1 MKRIAILFL
10 SLMFIPLIQAEAI
23 AEPIRVDMHY
33 LVVDPMED
41 GNILVKHMVTYSNIG
56 SEVYK
61 GAGEE
66 GVLTIPLPP
75 GAINLQVQE
84 DGPGVIKSNNSFST
98 SKPIQPNESQVLSYS
113 YEIPAG
119 VPVVLQPD
127 YSLEAMQILIAEG
140 DGSLK
145 FAHAGIGAP
154 QTMQIDGTSYW
165 LYNVAN
171 NEAGKEI
178 KFSYSKD
185 DVQPAAASTEAP
197 QNAHPSKESGQ
208 TGSTVTKTSPE
219 FHNPGHIRMWDQSP
233 LKRFDP
239 HILMIVFG
247 VIAIAGMGYYSYFRW
262 KRQLEGK
269 KLGEDRYES
278 EFRQLLARQ
287 NAIMDRIAELGEN
300 HSHGKIGAGEYQAKL
315 AAYKDHLI
323 TVKQNLRQFVE

>member
-23 AEPIRVDMHY
+23 AEQIRVDMHY
-33 LVVDPMED
+33 LVVDPKED
-41 GNILVKHMVTYSNIG
+41 GNIIVKHMVTYSNIG
-56 SEVYK
+56 SEVYNGE
-61 GAGEE
+61 GAE
-66 GVLTIPLPP
+66 GVLTILLPP

-84 DGPGVIKSNNSFST
+84 DAAGVIKRNDSFST

-127 YSLEAMQILIAEG
+127 YSLEAMQILIGE
-140 DGSLK
+140 DIGSLM
-145 FAHAGIGAP
+145 FADANIGAP

-171 NEAGKEI
+171 IEAGREI
-178 KFSYSKD
+178 KFSYSK

-197 QNAHPSKESGQ
+197 QNAQPLKESGQ

-233 LKRFDP
+233 LKRFNP
-239 HILMIVFG
+239 HILMIVLG
-247 VIAIAGMGYYSYFRW
+247 VIAIAGIGYYSYFRW
-262 KRQLEGK
+262 KSQLEGK
-269 KLGEDRYES
+269 KLGEDHDES

-287 NAIMDRIAELGEN
+287 NAIMDRIAELEERN
-300 HSHGKIGAGEYQAKL
+300 SHGKIGAGEYQAKL
-315 AAYKDHLI
+315 EAYKDHLI